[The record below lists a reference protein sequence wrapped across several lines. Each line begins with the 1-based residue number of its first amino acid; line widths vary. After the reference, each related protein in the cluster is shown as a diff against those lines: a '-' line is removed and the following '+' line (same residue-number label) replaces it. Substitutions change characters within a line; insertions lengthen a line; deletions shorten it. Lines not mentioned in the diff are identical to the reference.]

1 VDGAL
6 LFLRWLHFVA
16 AVSLLGVFSFQCF
29 IGAPAWRE
37 AARAGSGVDPGA
49 FAAQLRWIGVAALG
63 LTFFS
68 ATGWLFLQASVM
80 SGESLAAVLHSGVA
94 ATVLL
99 RTQVGHVWLGRVL
112 LLTLLALVLLSWT
125 RPKRSSRVSLSLAL
139 VLASAQ
145 LLGLVWAGHAGA
157 ARGLRGAVE
166 QTADAIHLL
175 AAGIWLGGLVPLAL
189 LLGAAGRADDRGWL
203 VVAQTAS
210 TRFSRLGLLC
220 VLSLLPTGIVN
231 SWFLVG
237 DLGALWR
244 TDYGRC
250 LLLKLAL
257 FGVALGIAALN
268 RLRLVPRVSSFAVTA
283 GVNPARRTIQ
293 ALQRNTAIEV
303 GLGFLILGVVGLLG
317 TLPPAAQ
324 VHRHLGFTE
333 TRDQSPMSMEIER
346 LSSKAISAA
355 S

>member
-1 VDGAL
+1 VSAGVEDAL
-6 LFLRWLHFVA
+6 PFMRWLHFVA
-16 AVSLLGVFSFQCF
+16 AVSLVGVFSFQFF
-29 IGAPAWRE
+29 IGSPAWRE
-37 AARAGSGVDPGA
+37 AARAGSGVDPRT

-63 LTFFS
+63 LTLFS
-68 ATGWLFLQASVM
+68 ATGWLLLQASVM
-80 SGESLAAVLHSGVA
+80 SGEPLAAVLHGGVA
-94 ATVLL
+94 ATVLR
-99 RTQVGHVWLGRVL
+99 RTQVGHVWLGRIL

-125 RPKRSSRVSLSLAL
+125 CAKQSSRVSLTLGL

-189 LLGAAGRADDRGWL
+189 LLAAAGRSDDSGWL

-220 VLSLLPTGIVN
+220 VLSLLATGIVN

-237 DLGALWR
+237 DLGALWG

-257 FGVALGIAALN
+257 LGVTLAIAGVN
-268 RLRLVPRVSSFAVTA
+268 RLRLIPRVCSFAVTA

-317 TLPPAAQ
+317 TLPPAAHP
-324 VHRHLGFTE
+324 HRHLSLTG
-333 TRDQSPMSMEIER
+333 TREE
-346 LSSKAISAA
+346 SSTCLASRAIRPGW
-355 S
+355 